1 MDQENIPIARTRPK
15 MSELA
20 VAKLSPLKR
29 SDTFYADE
37 TLQLPSPPSSQL
49 NIMDVDLRSMRGS
62 SSDASRSLISPPPEE
77 ALRGTDDAST
87 SPFAPSL
94 VANSRSKPSSSKR
107 KRTAAST
114 SNSTSSYTAF
124 RSTPILEATPNPK
137 PRKQLRKHTRTLSNQ
152 SSESDIDMT
161 SPLATGRRGTPTLRV
176 TEHPEH
182 TASPQTTPTRAQRT
196 SPIRRTST
204 PSRSRITSPK
214 TSPHKS
220 RSQYLQSPH
229 AQNPEAN
236 YIPPFAIAKLSFD
249 ESRDRN
255 TSIRRARRSAT
266 PVIPPYEPPPDVF
279 TPPKVVV
286 LSPPTQSRRASSKP
300 RMSRT
305 KSATPKP
312 ESGKARKRV
321 TGVLTVKTEMPEID
335 LTDPAPPP
343 SPTDDPLLLSGPIDV
358 PSSSRSRSRRSCDR
372 TEESTPTARKQLV
385 FSLPKIPDFRSKTPP
400 LQFPTSP
407 PAPPRSEEPPP
418 ANPAFPSDLP
428 ASSPL
433 PSSDDDGCNDGSL
446 EFLQPGPIQ
455 EFETSTDMDM
465 DGGVLPIFNFDPNA
479 ADDAFSDSDDELP
492 PPNPA
497 SKAAVVGE
505 GEGEYTGRWRLLDVP
520 IKNDPPSSATRERMD
535 KWGNPISPF
544 PKRLTKSVERLI
556 FSPDVEAELTP
567 GTPQQLPPEH
577 PQVVEP
583 EFELPEVTEPE
594 PAEPAPVGAFDFD
607 ISFESAGGGENV
619 GHEGDMFAFGD
630 QSFEVELNDEGADE
644 ADEDHFS
651 VPHGDQV
658 EVADAQV
665 IEERVQTVPPSPP
678 AGNNELAEHQ
688 ETEDV
693 PMVVE
698 GPPET
703 TDLEIQTKSEDD
715 FQPLD
720 ISTPFEFHGCED
732 EAMSD
737 DPPTAR
743 VVSPMP
749 TPEEHISISA
759 DDEMKVV
766 PDVDSSNESDNEVGD
781 TSVVEIT
788 SEDPVAAA
796 RAAAILKQ
804 HDYELYSRIMLTQ
817 RRKSTASRSTSPSG
831 LDQTVRHSRRRSAS
845 AGGINKSRSPSQRGT
860 SRRLSPRAVG
870 GMIGDAVVIPGS
882 PVMTLPELLQKA
894 ERDIRVESARR
905 GAVDAIQRESPT
917 WQDPYTTPCPPTRR
931 FPLPSAPRE
940 QDAATPRVWLKDD
953 WKILDSCFTDERL
966 ELGATVALGE
976 DIEGD
981 LDVLADVDDVSLDD
995 VVDRF
1000 IDQIGGEAVAECYG
1014 DGWSRDSLLHR
1025 ARALQD
1031 KQRKGHVPPPTI
1043 PAHVRTPSPFT
1054 FGKIRSPSMEIPDF
1068 TPAAMR
1074 YVPRTQAEPS
1084 NPYSQPSTDLPF
1096 QNLPAERPRT
1106 LPATL
1111 LAPRYSHLLD
1121 EAIVVSQSPS
1131 AGSRQELTPES
1142 EISDEPTQSE
1152 LLPHKPW
1159 TPHQPMTMGKRV
1171 KGMLFSYL
1179 PSLSKTAPQPS
1190 RSSKAVS
1197 GLALPPPDILERPRK
1212 PVVTPVRPPPPKV
1225 PHPKELVNLHPAPVV
1240 PKKASFL
1247 PKREKPKRLVKLHP
1261 VTPPEVRPESVAFP
1275 RRRRSSGGSVKD
1287 LVKNFEQIE
1296 QVAGNVGGTLKRVK
1310 SVTELRK
1317 GKHLEHARP
1326 TWKP

>member
-1 MDQENIPIARTRPK
+1 MDQENIPITRTRPK

-29 SDTFYADE
+29 SDTINADE

-49 NIMDVDLRSMRGS
+49 NIMDMDLRSMRGS

-77 ALRGTDDAST
+77 ALRGIDDTPT
-87 SPFAPSL
+87 SPFTPSL
-94 VANSRSKPSSSKR
+94 VANSRSKASSFKR

-114 SNSTSSYTAF
+114 SSSTSSYTTF

-152 SSESDIDMT
+152 SSESDAVMT
-161 SPLATGRRGTPTLRV
+161 SPLATGRRRTPTLRV
-176 TEHPEH
+176 TEYPEH
-182 TASPQTTPTRAQRT
+182 SPSPQTTPTRAQRT

-204 PSRSRITSPK
+204 PSTSRTTSPK

-220 RSQYLQSPH
+220 RPHYLQSPH

-236 YIPPFAIAKLSFD
+236 YIPPFPVAALSFD
-249 ESRDRN
+249 ESCNRN

-266 PVIPPYEPPPDVF
+266 PVIPPYEPPPDIF

-305 KSATPKP
+305 QSATPKP
-312 ESGKARKRV
+312 ELGKSRKRV
-321 TGVLTVKTEMPEID
+321 TGVLTIKTEMPEID

-343 SPTDDPLLLSGPIDV
+343 SPTDDPLLLSGPVDV
-358 PSSSRSRSRRSCDR
+358 PSSSRSRRSRNR
-372 TEESTPTARKQLV
+372 TEECTPTARKQLV
-385 FSLPKIPDFRSKTPP
+385 FSLPKIPDFKSKTPP

-407 PAPPRSEEPPP
+407 PGVPRSEETPP

-433 PSSDDDGCNDGSL
+433 PSSDDDGCDDGPL
-446 EFLQPGPIQ
+446 EFLQHGPIQ

-465 DGGVLPIFNFDPNA
+465 DLPIFNLDPNA
-479 ADDAFSDSDDELP
+479 ADDAFSDSDDQSP
-492 PPNPA
+492 PPNPV
-497 SKAAVVGE
+497 SKASVVDE
-505 GEGEYTGRWRLLDVP
+505 GEGEYTGRWKLLAVP
-520 IKNDPPSSATRERMD
+520 TKNDPPSSATRERMD

-544 PKRLTKSVERLI
+544 PKHLTKTLELPI
-556 FSPDVEAELTP
+556 FSSDVEAEQRP
-567 GTPQQLPPEH
+567 ATPQQLRPEH
-577 PQVVEP
+577 PQGAEP
-583 EFELPEVTEPE
+583 EFELPGATEPE
-594 PAEPAPVGAFDFD
+594 PAEPAPAGAFDFD
-607 ISFESAGGGENV
+607 ISFESAGGGENA
-619 GHEGDMFAFGD
+619 GHEEDMFAFGD
-630 QSFEVELNDEGADE
+630 QSFEVELNDEGMDEE

-651 VPHGDQV
+651 VPYGDQV

-665 IEERVQTVPPSPP
+665 IEERVQTAPPSLP
-678 AGNNELAEHQ
+678 AGNKELAEHQ
-688 ETEDV
+688 ETGDV

-703 TDLEIQTKSEDD
+703 TDLEIQTKSEDNL
-715 FQPLD
+715 QPLD
-720 ISTPFEFHGCED
+720 LSTPVEFHGCED
-732 EAMSD
+732 EATSD

-749 TPEEHISISA
+749 TREEDISISA
-759 DDEMKVV
+759 NDEMKVV
-766 PDVDSSNESDNEVGD
+766 PEVDSSDESGNEVGD

-804 HDYELYSRIMLTQ
+804 H
-817 RRKSTASRSTSPSG
+817 RRKSTASRSSSPSG
-831 LDQTVRHSRRRSAS
+831 LDQTARHSRRRSAS
-845 AGGINKSRSPSQRGT
+845 AGGINKSRSPR
-860 SRRLSPRAVG
+860 
-870 GMIGDAVVIPGS
+870 S

-894 ERDIRVESARR
+894 ERDVQVELVRR
-905 GAVDAIQRESPT
+905 GAVDAIQRESPA

-940 QDAATPRVWLKDD
+940 QNAATPRVWLKDD

-1000 IDQIGGEAVAECYG
+1000 IDQIGGEAVAESYG
-1014 DGWSRDSLLHR
+1014 DGWSRDNLLRR
-1025 ARALQD
+1025 AKALQD

-1084 NPYSQPSTDLPF
+1084 NPYPQPSTDLPF

-1121 EAIVVSQSPS
+1121 EAIAVSQSPS
-1131 AGSRQELTPES
+1131 AGSCQESTSES
-1142 EISDEPTQSE
+1142 GISDGPMQSE
-1152 LLPHKPW
+1152 LPPHEPW

-1197 GLALPPPDILERPRK
+1197 GLPLPPPDILEKHRK

-1225 PHPKELVNLHPAPVV
+1225 THPKELVNLHPAPVV
-1240 PKKASFL
+1240 PKKASLL

-1261 VTPPEVRPESVAFP
+1261 VTPPEVRSEPAAFP
-1275 RRRRSSGGSVKD
+1275 RPRRSSGGSVKD